1 MLGAKDV
8 DYGFLRPVFLH
19 QLSLVLLC
27 LGEECLVVFRV
38 GVEGA
43 VVQGGFYWSP
53 FLQEGVRVVGEESVG
68 EALVDVLHG
77 LVGGMEHVLT
87 IEAIVAQ
94 FVVYDFV
101 CVEIRQL
108 AGMVRGRILL
118 HQLVRSQQ

>member
-1 MLGAKDV
+1 MSMES
-8 DYGFLRPVFLH
+8 VFLH

-27 LGEECLVVFRV
+27 LGEECPVFFRIR
-38 GVEGA
+38 VEGA
-43 VVQGGFYWSP
+43 VVQGGFYGLP

-77 LVGGMEHVLT
+77 LVRGMEHVLT

-101 CVEIRQL
+101 SREIRQL
-108 AGMVRGRILL
+108 AGTVRGRILL